1 MYAGISNF
9 LKNSYTIYWSIAMT
23 KKRIL
28 RGFAAIA
35 AAAFVAASLLAF
47 NSCLSTKS
55 DAGPYSL
62 IIHYYRYSKDYASWN
77 AWVWASDPNGDG
89 GAYSF
94 SRPDR
99 DGFAT
104 ARVSESGPINEFGV
118 IIRRSQGG
126 NDWAEKDTGDDR
138 FTKARE
144 IWILQG
150 DPAFYTEKPDT
161 RLMPIRYAV
170 ADTATQVLV
179 TLPKTPKKYDGFS
192 VYVDGRKLAGRS
204 AKGRN
209 DRQAVITL
217 ESPITDPSSV
227 VTVRDESGAFAGRPV
242 TMRGILDA
250 FVYTGDDLGLTYAA
264 SGSVFKVWAPTA
276 QRVDVAI
283 YGDAGVY
290 SGAKV
295 SGNET
300 DNLTAMAKD
309 SATGVWSASING
321 DLAGKYYMYRVEF
334 PGGKINYGVD
344 PYSKAVSANGQ
355 RSAIVDPASTNPAN
369 FRPGTRPAFSGA
381 AQDAVIYELHV
392 RDFSIDSNSGMKNKG
407 KFLAFTERGTR
418 NSAGVPTGVDHMVN
432 LGITHVHLLP
442 SFDIASVNELT
453 VDDPASSDPKMN
465 WGYDPLNYNVP
476 EGSYSTDPRDPAARI
491 REYKQMVQSLH
502 DAGIRVI
509 MDVVYNHTAAT
520 GGTPFDAIVPGYF
533 YRVNDQGSLS
543 NGSGC
548 GNEVASER
556 PMVRKYIVDSVQYW
570 AREYGVDGFR
580 FDLMAI
586 IDRETMRQAV
596 KALHRNVDRTI
607 IIYGEPWQAGGS
619 ILPSGEQTN
628 VGAQKG
634 MGIAIFNDRIRGS
647 IKGGSDD
654 ASKGFASGQPDTEAG
669 IVNGVRGS
677 VDSFTSCA
685 NESINYVTAHDNLN
699 LWDKFALSWGT
710 PDMAN
715 VPYSLIRPD
724 RPLLENDPVKS
735 VLLANG
741 IVLTAQGVPFFQAGD
756 EFLRSKFGNHNSYN
770 APDSVNQIVWEN
782 AGAYREV
789 VNYYA
794 GLIRLRKE
802 HPAFRMNAKA
812 DMDKIEFLQKTD
824 MLVAFTIGGNAN
836 GDSWRTILVAYNA
849 GPAARDLELPA
860 GNWTQV
866 VNNARAGVDSL
877 GAATGTLRIPPLSMV
892 VLHD

>member
-1 MYAGISNF
+1 
-9 LKNSYTIYWSIAMT
+9 
-23 KKRIL
+23 
-28 RGFAAIA
+28 
-35 AAAFVAASLLAF
+35 
-47 NSCLSTKS
+47 
-55 DAGPYSL
+55 
-62 IIHYYRYSKDYASWN
+62 
-77 AWVWASDPNGDG
+77 
-89 GAYSF
+89 
-94 SRPDR
+94 
-99 DGFAT
+99 
-104 ARVSESGPINEFGV
+104 
-118 IIRRSQGG
+118 
-126 NDWAEKDTGDDR
+126 
-138 FTKARE
+138 
-144 IWILQG
+144 
-150 DPAFYTEKPDT
+150 
-161 RLMPIRYAV
+161 
-170 ADTATQVLV
+170 
-179 TLPKTPKKYDGFS
+179 
-192 VYVDGRKLAGRS
+192 
-204 AKGRN
+204 
-209 DRQAVITL
+209 
-217 ESPITDPSSV
+217 
-227 VTVRDESGAFAGRPV
+227 
-242 TMRGILDA
+242 
-250 FVYTGDDLGLTYAA
+250 VYTGDDLGLTYTA
-264 SGSVFKVWAPTA
+264 SGCGFKVWAPTA
-276 QRVDVAI
+276 RKVDVAL
-283 YGDAGVY
+283 YDDAGVY

-295 SGNET
+295 TNNET
-300 DNLTAMAKD
+300 GNLTAMTKD
-309 SATGVWSASING
+309 NDAGVWSATVNG
-321 DLAGKYYMYRVEF
+321 NLEGKYYMYRVEF
-334 PGGKINYGVD
+334 ADGKVNYGVD

-355 RSAIVDPASTNPAN
+355 RSAVVDLASTNPAN

-407 KFLAFTERGTR
+407 KFLAFTERGTK

-453 VDDPASSDPKMN
+453 VDDPASADAKMN

-476 EGSYSTDPRDPAARI
+476 EGSYSTNPRDPAARI

-509 MDVVYNHTAAT
+509 MDVVYNHTAGT

-533 YRVNDQGSLS
+533 YRINDQGALS

-586 IDRETMRQAV
+586 IDRETMRQV
-596 KALHRNVDRTI
+596 TESLRLNVDRGI

-619 ILPSGEQTN
+619 ILPSRDQTN

-647 IKGGSDD
+647 IKGGGDD
-654 ASKGFASGQPDTEAG
+654 ASRGFASGQPDTEAG

-677 VDSFTSCA
+677 VDSFTTCA
-685 NESINYVTAHDNLN
+685 SESINYVTAHDNLN

-715 VPYSLIRPD
+715 APYSLIRPD
-724 RPLLENDPVKS
+724 RPLLEIEPVKS

-770 APDSVNQIVWEN
+770 APDSINQIVWEN

-794 GLIRLRKE
+794 GLIRLRKA
-802 HPAFRMNAKA
+802 HPAFRMDAKA
-812 DMDKIEFLQKTD
+812 DMDKIKFLQKTD
-824 MLVAFTIGGNAN
+824 GLVAFTIGENAN

-849 GPAARDLELPA
+849 GSAARNMELPA
-860 GNWTQV
+860 GNWIHV
-866 VNNARAGVDSL
+866 VDAARAGVDSL
-877 GAATGTLRIPPLSMV
+877 GTVTGTLRIPPLSMV
-892 VLHD
+892 VLHE